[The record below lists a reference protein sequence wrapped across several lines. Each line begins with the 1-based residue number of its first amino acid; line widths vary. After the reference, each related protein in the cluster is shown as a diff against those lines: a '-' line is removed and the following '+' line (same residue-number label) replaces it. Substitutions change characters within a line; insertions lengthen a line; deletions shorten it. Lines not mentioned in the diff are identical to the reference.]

1 MPEKQNNKVK
11 ICIIASQISGFGKI
25 GGFGSMTRKLAES
38 LAESGYEVSVM
49 VPIKKGQQPIE
60 QDAGFLLYGI
70 SFKNL
75 LKFKTIIR
83 KINADI
89 YHSQNPNL
97 FTYLALKA
105 EPSKKHIIT
114 CRDPRDT
121 KDWLIE
127 MRFATWK
134 RRLKTPFVYLFEDGP
149 FISRAVRKAHA
160 VGCPAHFLK
169 EKVARM
175 YKRED
180 AILLPNIEDF
190 PKVIPQKSDTP
201 LVCFVGRLDKR
212 KRPELIFALAAQ
224 FPDVRFLVA
233 GKAED
238 QMQQAALEKM
248 AAKCP
253 NVEMLGYQDKFK
265 SGKLRELYDKSWIL
279 LNTSAREGL
288 PMTFIEAA
296 GHGCAILG
304 TVNPDN
310 FSSEF
315 GYFAETPKDLEQGL
329 KALLEDENWRKSG
342 ELGFRYVCD
351 TYNKEVALK
360 THFDVYR
367 ELLFK

>member
-1 MPEKQNNKVK
+1 MPEKQENKVS

-38 LAESGYEVSVM
+38 LAETGYEVSVI
-49 VPIKKGQQPIE
+49 VPKKKDQKPIE
-60 QDAGFLLYGI
+60 KDNGFLVYGI
-70 SFKNL
+70 SFKDL
-75 LKFKTIIR
+75 LKFKNVIR
-83 KINADI
+83 EINADI

-105 EPSKKHIIT
+105 EPAKKHIIT

-121 KDWLIE
+121 NDWLIE
-127 MRFATWK
+127 MRYATWK

-149 FISRAVRKAHA
+149 FIAKAVRKAHA

-175 YKRED
+175 YNRKD
-180 AILLPNIEDF
+180 AILLPNIEDL
-190 PKVIPQKSDTP
+190 PKEIPQKADTP
-201 LVCFVGRLDKR
+201 TVCFVGRLDKR
-212 KRPELIFALAAQ
+212 KRPELIFKLAEK

-238 QMQQAALEKM
+238 QMQQVSLEKM

-253 NVEMLGYQDKFK
+253 NVEMLGYLDKFN
-265 SGKLRELYDKSWIL
+265 SGKLQEMYSRSWIL

-296 GHGCAILG
+296 GHGCAILS
-304 TVNPDN
+304 TVNPDH
-310 FSSEF
+310 FASDF
-315 GYFAETPKDLEQGL
+315 GVYAETPKELEQGL
-329 KALLEDENWRKSG
+329 KVLLESESWSKRGTKGYKYVINTYQKKSAF
-342 ELGFRYVCD
+342 LIHSTLYQ
-351 TYNKEVALK
+351 KLI
-360 THFDVYR
+360 
-367 ELLFK
+367 LL